1 MAVTLKQLQ
10 EELEGHLTP
19 AEKAEKE
26 AQLLQDVQR
35 RARELQ
41 DFIDALRRMG
51 KGIEWSDEVEGW
63 LVTDVPGINSR
74 LQPAKKRPDPLAPIT
89 SNL

>member
-51 KGIEWSDEVEGW
+51 KGIEWSDEVEG
-63 LVTDVPGINSR
+63 VPGINSR
-74 LQPAKKRPDPLAPIT
+74 LQSAKKRPDPLAPIT